1 MKNPNIGCV
10 VMAAGNASRF
20 GANKLLEPIGGKPII
35 HHALSAIPAELFSS
49 VVVVTQYEAV
59 GNIAKE
65 FNFTTIRNTQP
76 ELGVSHT
83 IQLGIEALSACD
95 AICFAVADQPLL
107 RRESVAALV
116 ALHGKNRDK
125 IAALASDG
133 TRGNPCIF
141 PARFFPALMALTG
154 DRGGRS
160 VIRANE
166 DALVLLEAQPQELWD
181 IDTPDALRILQ
192 EGF

>member
-1 MKNPNIGCV
+1 MENLKIGCV
-10 VMAAGNASRF
+10 LLASGNSTRF
-20 GANKLLEPIGGKPII
+20 GRNKLIELFHGETLFSR
-35 HHALSAIPAELFSS
+35 ALAAIPPRCFERI
-49 VVVVTQYEAV
+49 VVVSQYRDFAEHEKD
-59 GNIAKE
+59 IS
-65 FNFTTIRNTQP
+65 FTYIHNSSP
-76 ELGVSHT
+76 EKGVSHT
-83 IQLGIEALSACD
+83 IRLGLSALDFCD
-95 AICFAVADQPLL
+95 GVLFCVSDQPLL

-116 ALHGKNRDK
+116 ALHSKNRDK

-192 EGF
+192 EGL